1 MQMHTSTLRVTC
13 LHGALFSS
21 DCQTQHWD
29 SRLPKQRSRVQT
41 PFLLF
46 DSVVLCM
53 VCNQKWLAEWVG
65 AASVIVASNTN
76 QIDYS
81 EQLRDF

>member
-1 MQMHTSTLRVTC
+1 MVHSLAATAKRSIGTA
-13 LHGALFSS
+13 GSGF
-21 DCQTQHWD
+21 
-29 SRLPKQRSRVQT
+29 PKQRSRVQT

-65 AASVIVASNTN
+65 AASLIVASNTN
-76 QIDYS
+76 
-81 EQLRDF
+81 